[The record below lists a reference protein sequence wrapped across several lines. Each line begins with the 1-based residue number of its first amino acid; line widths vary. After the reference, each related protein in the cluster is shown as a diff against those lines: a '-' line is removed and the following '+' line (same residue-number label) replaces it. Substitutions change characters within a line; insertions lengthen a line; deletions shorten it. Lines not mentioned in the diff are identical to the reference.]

1 MFELTPKPIV
11 ASSSIHDGAGGFV
24 SFEGKV
30 RNHANGREVIRLEYE
45 AYPELAQTEGE
56 GLILEAISRFGLLD
70 ATVVHR
76 IGILEIGETAVLIQ
90 TAAPHRR
97 EAFAGCE
104 WIIDQLKFR
113 VPIWKK
119 ETFVNGDSGWVGADT
134 FTPNDELE
142 EEYFR
147 RQIKLPEVGLAGQE
161 KLKKARVLIVGVGGL
176 GASSLPY
183 LVAAGIGTI
192 GLVDFDEV
200 ELSNLHRQVIY
211 SAQDVGRSK
220 AERAATFSARLQPG
234 VKIESHPV
242 LLNASNVDSLVSSY
256 DWIVDG
262 TDSLSVKF
270 LLNAACR
277 RHQKM
282 LVTASIHKFE
292 GHLLTVT
299 PDGPCLNCLF
309 PEIPQ
314 DHCVDSCAE
323 TGVLGVTPGFLGILE
338 ANEVLKG
345 TLGYGDLMSHD
356 LLMVD
361 LRTCETKRLRR
372 TIVEGCPGCKGQYKQ
387 NKIDFE
393 FETLSEARRKLGSFE
408 IVDIRELDETPTLT
422 MPHRRI
428 PVSEFG
434 IQCISGNTV
443 VLCAS
448 GVRSGQHVSRLRSQ
462 GIEHVFS
469 LSGGVKGLQDDA

>member
-1 MFELTPKPIV
+1 M
-11 ASSSIHDGAGGFV
+11 

-56 GLILEAISRFGLLD
+56 GLIMEAISRFGLLD

-76 IGILEIGETAVLIQ
+76 VGILEIGETAVLIQ

-147 RQIKLPEVGLAGQE
+147 RQVKLPEVGLAGQE

-183 LVAAGIGTI
+183 LAAAGIGTI

-220 AERAATFSARLQPG
+220 VERAATFSARLQPG
-234 VKIESHPV
+234 VKIESHRV

-262 TDSLSVKF
+262 TDVLSVKF

-345 TLGYGDLMSHD
+345 ILGYGDLMSHD

-361 LRTCETKRLRR
+361 LRTSETKKLRR
-372 TIVEGCPGCKGQYKQ
+372 TIVEGCPGCQGKYHPSKS
-387 NKIDFE
+387 NFE
-393 FETLSEARRKLGSFE
+393 FNSLTDAFEELGTFE
-408 IVDIRELDETPTLT
+408 IVDIRELDEVPTLN
-422 MPHRRI
+422 MPHRRL
-428 PVSEFG
+428 PNLDFDTHAV
-434 IQCISGNTV
+434 SGNTLV
-443 VLCAS
+443 VCAL
-448 GVRSGQHVSRLRSQ
+448 GVRSGQLVSRLRSQ
-462 GIEHVFS
+462 GIDQVFS
-469 LSGGVKGLQDDA
+469 LSGGVKGLLDDA